1 MAANGNSYEN
11 RVLEKDMG
19 GRALPD
25 NALVSTLERSTVPI
39 ATIEVRRSY
48 TQAQEIRIIDAV
60 HAALVEGLKIPDRT
74 ITVRF
79 IAHEPHRF
87 TAGARWDERFML
99 ITIDLFSGRSIEA
112 KGRLYAAMVRNL
124 AEFDIP
130 GDHVKVL
137 LREAPRENWGIGGVP
152 ASAISLEY
160 EIEV

>member
-1 MAANGNSYEN
+1 M
-11 RVLEKDMG
+11 
-19 GRALPD
+19 
-25 NALVSTLERSTVPI
+25 PI
-39 ATIEVRRSY
+39 TTIEVRRPY
-48 TQAQEIRIIDAV
+48 TQAQEVRIIDAV

-74 ITVRF
+74 ITIRF

-87 TAGARWDERFML
+87 TADARRDERFIL

-112 KGRLYAAMVRNL
+112 KQRLYAAMVRNL

-130 GDHVKVL
+130 SDHVKVL

-152 ASAISLEY
+152 ASAISLGY